1 MIHNLFKRLMC
12 GRKGHELEHVHNIYG
27 DEINYRG
34 GKRSVWKCQNCG
46 AVKLRDH
53 LHDENKETTNVQ

>member
-1 MIHNLFKRLMC
+1 MREFVKRMLCNHWLVHVRNIH
-12 GRKGHELEHVHNIYG
+12 G

-46 AVKLRDH
+46 AIKLRDY
-53 LHDENKETTNVQ
+53 LHDEQKGQSNG

>member
-1 MIHNLFKRLMC
+1 MPPDFIKRVLC
-12 GRKGHELEHVHNIYG
+12 GMKGHWLVHIRNIYG

-34 GKRSVWKCQNCG
+34 GKRSVWKCHNCG

-53 LHDENKETTNVQ
+53 LHYEQEQSHVQ